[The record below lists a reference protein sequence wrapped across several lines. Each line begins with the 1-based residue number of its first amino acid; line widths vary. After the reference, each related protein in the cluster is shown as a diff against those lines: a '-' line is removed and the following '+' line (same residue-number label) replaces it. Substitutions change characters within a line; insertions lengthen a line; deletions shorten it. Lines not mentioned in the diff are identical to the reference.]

1 MEHKVLEQLRE
12 ALHRHL
18 APRRHTALLA
28 AIVALFM
35 IRPLIG
41 DRAISSAVFSI
52 VLLVTLLF
60 ALYAIQVDD
69 LLGERE
75 TLLAQR
81 KRRSII
87 GWALAVPA
95 IAERL
100 AIIYAPSPAVYLAG
114 TTLWLLLF
122 IFVTWHL
129 LRGVLRQREIT
140 SETISM
146 SISVY
151 LLLGFTWGLFYIVLH
166 HVQPLAFNLGSPPA
180 PDSGA
185 SEQKAFPILIYFSL
199 TTLATIGYG
208 DITPVSLQARYAA
221 VAEGIMGQFY
231 MAILV
236 ARLVG
241 MQMSQAASRQGEHQ
255 SHDSDAKTSARED

>member
-1 MEHKVLEQLRE
+1 MEELRK

-35 IRPLIG
+35 MRPLIG

-87 GWALAVPA
+87 GWALAAPA

-129 LRGVLRQREIT
+129 LRGVLRQREVT

-166 HVQPLAFNLGSPPA
+166 HVQPLAFSLGSSATPPG
-180 PDSGA
+180 PS
-185 SEQKAFPILIYFSL
+185 SEQQAFPVLIYFSL

-208 DITPVSLQARYAA
+208 DITPVTLQARYAA
-221 VAEGIMGQFY
+221 VTEGIMGQFY
-231 MAILV
+231 LAILV

-241 MQMSQAASRQGEHQ
+241 MQMSQAASQQGEL
-255 SHDSDAKTSARED
+255 HDSSNRESAKRD

>member
-1 MEHKVLEQLRE
+1 MERSILEQLRE
-12 ALHRHL
+12 PLHRHF
-18 APRRHTALLA
+18 APRRHTALLV

-35 IRPLIG
+35 VRPLIG
-41 DRAISSAVFSI
+41 DGGIATGTFSM
-52 VLLVTLLF
+52 VLLILLLF
-60 ALYAIQVDD
+60 ALYAIQVDE
-69 LLGERE
+69 LVGERE

-81 KRRSII
+81 HRRSMI

-95 IAERL
+95 IVVRL
-100 AIIYAPSPAVYLAG
+100 GLIFVPSPALYLAA

-122 IFVTWHL
+122 AFITWHL
-129 LRGVLRQREIT
+129 LRGVLRQKEIT

-166 HVQPLAFNLGSPPA
+166 HVQPLSLSFGSA
-180 PDSGA
+180 PTPISN
-185 SEQKAFPILIYFSL
+185 EQETFPILIYFSL
-199 TTLATIGYG
+199 TTLSTIGFG
-208 DITPVSLQARYAA
+208 DITPVSLLARYAA

-231 MAILV
+231 LAILV

-241 MQMSQAASRQGEHQ
+241 MQMSQAASRPAEIK
-255 SHDSDAKTSARED
+255 SLDSTAEGSAKKDR